1 MAIKFSR
8 TPFTPLYGDV
18 LRYLDRRGLP
28 SVSNIFGDYKGAT
41 NPYLIDFD
49 EEETTTKPIDQIR
62 MPAAP
67 LNQRRDSGGGPSP
80 RGIGSFGNLDPNSV
94 KYFNLNGKI
103 VKGYRNLSSGLYQ
116 TEEGKNIIGAEEAGI
131 SAAGAFPGQGY
142 IPGHPFSKG
151 YQGLALKAAEDA
163 RKAAQIKAAEEAAAA
178 AREQAAAE
186 AAKREAQ
193 RKQIQDLQKKI
204 DQGQYGGG
212 GGGPG
217 STTQFGKTTTP
228 YGGGPGGLH
237 SGGGGGGSKSSSK
250 NSSQPGGGFN
260 SLGFSD
266 IRLKDNIEL
275 IGKSPSNIN
284 IYKFNYKNNPAI
296 YQGVMAHEVPW
307 ASVRHNNG
315 YMMVDYNKVDVEFKK
330 L

>member
-49 EEETTTKPIDQIR
+49 EEETTTTKPTDQIR

-67 LNQRRDSGGGPSP
+67 LNQKRDSGGGPSP

-142 IPGHPFSKG
+142 IPSHPFSEG
-151 YQGLALKAAEDA
+151 YRGIALKAAEDT
-163 RKAAQIKAAEEAAAA
+163 RLEQKLAEERLQ
-178 AREQAAAE
+178 REREKQAAIEKAKAE
-186 AAKREAQ
+186 AEIARRKEARQ
-193 RKQIQDLQKKI
+193 RAEMEKIRQQDEARYRSQP
-204 DQGQYGGG
+204 GQYGGENRQQERQQA
-212 GGGPG
+212 GPG
-217 STTQFGKTTTP
+217 YDDVSEA
-228 YGGGPGGLH
+228 
-237 SGGGGGGSKSSSK
+237 GS
-250 NSSQPGGGFN
+250 F
-260 SLGFSD
+260 
-266 IRLKDNIEL
+266 
-275 IGKSPSNIN
+275 
-284 IYKFNYKNNPAI
+284 
-296 YQGVMAHEVPW
+296 
-307 ASVRHNNG
+307 
-315 YMMVDYNKVDVEFKK
+315 
-330 L
+330 